1 MSKHYHFRDI
11 NDLLSNIRLF
21 FYFQF
26 FCFTSDP
33 LGASQTCLTTDEGLT
48 VQTSL
53 YCLAHVWLHPAVSP
67 IIFYYQ
73 LELTQMVSS
82 QSLCDHWFGVSVNQE
97 RNGKWIPFYFIWPE
111 HWRVR
116 TRRQIYEKQSVP
128 RYWRGEPPPPSHC
141 HSLQGRGHVEA
152 GNTRP
157 LGLSSESPWS
167 EGSNTFNYIYSHLLE
182 VRLYL

>member
-1 MSKHYHFRDI
+1 MSHHRRETDSPDI
-11 NDLLSNIRLF
+11 SLLSCSRLVTPS
-21 FYFQF
+21 
-26 FCFTSDP
+26 CIS
-33 LGASQTCLTTDEGLT
+33 
-48 VQTSL
+48 
-53 YCLAHVWLHPAVSP
+53 
-67 IIFYYQ
+67 YY
-73 LELTQMVSS
+73 LLLSIGTQMVSS

-182 VRLYL
+182 VRLYLS